1 MGNFKRILFASTV
14 AALLPAGM
22 LQASEIRVGFTADAQ
37 TLDPANHRNRETETI
52 IRNMYDGLLTRDPD
66 MKVVPEI
73 AESWT
78 QTTPTAFEF
87 KIRKGIKFHDGSDL
101 TVEDVKFTLDR
112 LTVEG
117 AMGDG
122 QTSPRKSLLGPVKD
136 IEIVGGDTVRINLS
150 EPWPLLPAMLPFQE
164 FVSKAF
170 VEKVGTAGMATAE
183 NGTGPFK
190 LVEWRKG
197 DSIIMERFDD
207 YYGGSTDISPVGKA
221 CVDRAIFKVIPETAS
236 RVAALL
242 AGDVDIINA
251 LPPFSIAQ
259 VEQNPNTAVM
269 TVNGTRSVFL
279 ALNLHGDKFGDVK
292 VREAVAY
299 ALDKNLIIDKILG
312 GNAVS
317 IEGILSPA
325 AFAASP
331 DLPKH
336 DYDPAK
342 AKALLAEAGFADGID
357 ITLDAEGADK
367 DTAEAI
373 ASVLTKSGIR
383 TKVAIGE
390 SAMLDAK
397 WDVKNEKHDG
407 DMYFT
412 SWGNGSLDPYDIFV
426 PTHYTN
432 GRGNASGYSNKEV
445 DSLLDQGAIELDPAK
460 RAADYQ
466 KAEAIIN
473 AELPYIY
480 LWVPKDIYGVSKRLK
495 GWKPSADSRINLH
508 DACVE

>member
-1 MGNFKRILFASTV
+1 MGNFKHLLAATAV
-14 AALLPAGM
+14 AILLPTTM
-22 LQASEIRVGFTADAQ
+22 VKASEIRVGFTADAL

-52 IRNMYDGLLTRDPD
+52 IRNMHDGLLTRDPD

-78 QTTPTAFEF
+78 QTSPTSFEF

-136 IEIVGGDTVRINLS
+136 IEIVGGDTIRINLN

-170 VEKVGTAGMATAE
+170 VEKAGTTGMATAE
-183 NGTGPFK
+183 NGAGPFK

-207 YYGGSTDISPVGKA
+207 YYGGSPDIAPVGKA

-242 AGDVDIINA
+242 AGDVDIING

-269 TVNGTRSVFL
+269 TVNGHPHVSSSDPQPRMATNSTISRFARRSRTRS
-279 ALNLHGDKFGDVK
+279 
-292 VREAVAY
+292 
-299 ALDKNLIIDKILG
+299 
-312 GNAVS
+312 
-317 IEGILSPA
+317 
-325 AFAASP
+325 
-331 DLPKH
+331 
-336 DYDPAK
+336 
-342 AKALLAEAGFADGID
+342 
-357 ITLDAEGADK
+357 
-367 DTAEAI
+367 
-373 ASVLTKSGIR
+373 
-383 TKVAIGE
+383 
-390 SAMLDAK
+390 
-397 WDVKNEKHDG
+397 
-407 DMYFT
+407 T
-412 SWGNGSLDPYDIFV
+412 SN
-426 PTHYTN
+426 
-432 GRGNASGYSNKEV
+432 
-445 DSLLDQGAIELDPAK
+445 
-460 RAADYQ
+460 
-466 KAEAIIN
+466 
-473 AELPYIY
+473 
-480 LWVPKDIYGVSKRLK
+480 
-495 GWKPSADSRINLH
+495 
-508 DACVE
+508 